1 MKNLLIKFVNN
12 RSKSVELADCLLEKF
27 KFTKFHFM
35 NLNFVLCV
43 SILFYILIPFYVFHY
58 YLLLLNYSVHQL
70 T

>member
-1 MKNLLIKFVNN
+1 MKNFLIKFVDN
-12 RSKSVELADCLLEKF
+12 RSRSVELAHFLLKKF
-27 KFTKFHFM
+27 KFTEFHFM
-35 NLNFVLCV
+35 NFNLVLCV